1 MFSASNI
8 FLKFQTLSDFDIWSI
23 QLKWG
28 TPVISAFE
36 NFHTNFGFYAFLF
49 LSGSCTTWMLMW
61 SDKMVAQENFD
72 YFAVGVV
79 NVIPIIAVLGF
90 VRTKASF
97 KWGGGGWRG
106 LWNSWPAL
114 RP

>member
-1 MFSASNI
+1 
-8 FLKFQTLSDFDIWSI
+8 
-23 QLKWG
+23 
-28 TPVISAFE
+28 
-36 NFHTNFGFYAFLF
+36 
-49 LSGSCTTWMLMW
+49 
-61 SDKMVAQENFD
+61 MVAQENFD